1 MEVEEVSGKMVDH
14 RISMGFFPC
23 SPSFFFD
30 FQHFFHGFS
39 TSSVGKLKFQTFPEA
54 RDAAAAIR

>member
-1 MEVEEVSGKMVDH
+1 MVDH